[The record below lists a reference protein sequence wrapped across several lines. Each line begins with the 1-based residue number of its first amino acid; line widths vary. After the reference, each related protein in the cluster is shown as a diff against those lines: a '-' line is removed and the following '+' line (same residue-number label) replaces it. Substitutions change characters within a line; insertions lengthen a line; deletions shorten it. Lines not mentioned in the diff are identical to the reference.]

1 MLVAAKTIALTAMD
15 LFKKP
20 ALIEEAKTEWLN
32 KRGTDFQYKSLL
44 GDRKPAL
51 NYRD

>member
-1 MLVAAKTIALTAMD
+1 MALTAMD
-15 LFKKP
+15 LFSDP
-20 ALIEEAKTEWLN
+20 VLISRAKEEFTKA
-32 KRGTDFQYKSLL
+32 RGDYQYKALL